1 MLLYDYKISCTFV
14 VEGLTQKTKTMQ
26 LTRSEEQVM
35 QILWDLGEGLVK
47 DILDRFDEPKPARNT
62 VSTVVRILEK
72 KGFVG
77 HKDYGKVFV
86 YYPLVQKKEYS
97 GKQLFGLMNNYF
109 NNSFPA
115 MASFFAK
122 ENDLSI
128 KDLELLLEE
137 TKKEL
142 VKRNKTE

>member
-1 MLLYDYKISCTFV
+1 
-14 VEGLTQKTKTMQ
+14 MQ

-35 QILWDLGEGLVK
+35 QILWGLGEGLVK
-47 DILDRFDEPKPARNT
+47 DILDKFDDPKPARNT

-97 GKQLFGLMNNYF
+97 GKQLVGLMNNYF

-115 MASFFAK
+115 LASFFAK

-128 KDLELLLEE
+128 RDLELLLEE

-142 VKRNKTE
+142 AKRNKAE

>member
-1 MLLYDYKISCTFV
+1 
-14 VEGLTQKTKTMQ
+14 MQ
-26 LTRSEEQVM
+26 LTKSEEQVM

-47 DILDRFDEPKPARNT
+47 DILDRFEEPKPARNT

-97 GKQLFGLMNNYF
+97 GKQLVGLMKNYF
-109 NNSFPA
+109 NDSFPA

-122 ENDLSI
+122 ENDLTI
-128 KDLELLLEE
+128 RDLELLMEE

-142 VKRNKTE
+142 AKRNKTE

>member
-1 MLLYDYKISCTFV
+1 
-14 VEGLTQKTKTMQ
+14 MQ
-26 LTRSEEQVM
+26 LTKAEEQVM
-35 QILWDLGEGLVK
+35 QILWELGEGLVK

-72 KGFVG
+72 KGFVA

-86 YYPLVQKKEYS
+86 YYPLIQKKEYS
-97 GKQLFGLMNNYF
+97 GKQLLGLMSNYF

-142 VKRNKTE
+142 AKRNKTE

>member
-1 MLLYDYKISCTFV
+1 
-14 VEGLTQKTKTMQ
+14 MQ
-26 LTRSEEQVM
+26 LTKAEEQVM
-35 QILWDLGEGLVK
+35 QILWELGEGLVK
-47 DILDRFDEPKPARNT
+47 DILDRFDEPRPARNT

-86 YYPLVQKKEYS
+86 YYPLVPKKEYS
-97 GKQLFGLMNNYF
+97 RKQLLGLMNNYF
-109 NNSFPA
+109 NNSFPV

-142 VKRNKTE
+142 AKRNKTE

>member
-1 MLLYDYKISCTFV
+1 MYICK
-14 VEGLTQKTKTMQ
+14 EGLIIKCKVMQ
-26 LTRSEEQVM
+26 LTRAEEQVM
-35 QILWDLGEGLVK
+35 QILWGLGEGLVK

-97 GKQLFGLMNNYF
+97 GKQLLGLMHNYF

-128 KDLELLLEE
+128 KDLEQLLEE

-142 VKRNKTE
+142 AKRNKNE

>member
-1 MLLYDYKISCTFV
+1 
-14 VEGLTQKTKTMQ
+14 MQ

-35 QILWDLGEGLVK
+35 QILWDLEEGLVK

-97 GKQLFGLMNNYF
+97 GKQLLGLMKNYF
-109 NNSFPA
+109 NDSFPA

-128 KDLELLLEE
+128 RDLELLMEE

-142 VKRNKTE
+142 AKRNKTE

>member
-1 MLLYDYKISCTFV
+1 MI
-14 VEGLTQKTKTMQ
+14 MQ
-26 LTRSEEQVM
+26 LTKSEEQEM
-35 QILWDLGEGLVK
+35 QILWDIGEGLVK

-97 GKQLFGLMNNYF
+97 GKQLLGLMHDYF

-115 MASFFAK
+115 MASYFAREK
-122 ENDLSI
+122 DLSI
-128 KDLELLLEE
+128 KDLEQLLED
-137 TKKEL
+137 TKMEL
-142 VKRNKTE
+142 AKRKKTE

>member
-1 MLLYDYKISCTFV
+1 
-14 VEGLTQKTKTMQ
+14 MQ

-86 YYPLVQKKEYS
+86 YYPLVQKREYS
-97 GKQLFGLMNNYF
+97 GKQLIGLMNNYF

>member
-1 MLLYDYKISCTFV
+1 
-14 VEGLTQKTKTMQ
+14 
-26 LTRSEEQVM
+26 
-35 QILWDLGEGLVK
+35 
-47 DILDRFDEPKPARNT
+47 
-62 VSTVVRILEK
+62 
-72 KGFVG
+72 
-77 HKDYGKVFV
+77 
-86 YYPLVQKKEYS
+86 VQKKEYS

>member
-1 MLLYDYKISCTFV
+1 
-14 VEGLTQKTKTMQ
+14 MQ
-26 LTRSEEQVM
+26 LTKAEEQVM

-47 DILDRFDEPKPARNT
+47 DILDKFEEPKPARNT

-72 KGFVG
+72 KGFVW

-86 YYPLVQKKEYS
+86 YYPLVLKKEYS

-109 NNSFPA
+109 NNSIPA
-115 MASFFAK
+115 MASFFAR
-122 ENDLSI
+122 ENDLTI

-142 VKRNKTE
+142 AKRNKPE

>member
-1 MLLYDYKISCTFV
+1 
-14 VEGLTQKTKTMQ
+14 MQ

-35 QILWDLGEGLVK
+35 QILWELGEGLVK
-47 DILDRFDEPKPARNT
+47 DILEKFDEPKPARNT

>member
-1 MLLYDYKISCTFV
+1 
-14 VEGLTQKTKTMQ
+14 MQ

-35 QILWDLGEGLVK
+35 QILWELGEGLVK
-47 DILDRFDEPKPARNT
+47 DILDKFDEPKPARNT

-86 YYPLVQKKEYS
+86 YYPLVMKKEYS

>member
-1 MLLYDYKISCTFV
+1 
-14 VEGLTQKTKTMQ
+14 
-26 LTRSEEQVM
+26 
-35 QILWDLGEGLVK
+35 
-47 DILDRFDEPKPARNT
+47 
-62 VSTVVRILEK
+62 VRILEK

>member
-1 MLLYDYKISCTFV
+1 
-14 VEGLTQKTKTMQ
+14 MQ

-35 QILWDLGEGLVK
+35 QILWELGEGLVK
-47 DILDRFDEPKPARNT
+47 DILDKFDEPKPARNT

-72 KGFVG
+72 KGFVS

-86 YYPLVQKKEYS
+86 YYPLIQKKEYS

>member
-1 MLLYDYKISCTFV
+1 
-14 VEGLTQKTKTMQ
+14 MQ

-35 QILWDLGEGLVK
+35 QILWGLGEGLVK
-47 DILDRFDEPKPARNT
+47 DILDKFDDPKPARNT

-97 GKQLFGLMNNYF
+97 GKQLIGLMHNYF

-128 KDLELLLEE
+128 KDLEQLLEE

-142 VKRNKTE
+142 AKRNKNE

>member
-1 MLLYDYKISCTFV
+1 
-14 VEGLTQKTKTMQ
+14 MQ
-26 LTRSEEQVM
+26 LTKAEEQVM
-35 QILWDLGEGLVK
+35 QILWSLGEGLVK

-97 GKQLFGLMNNYF
+97 GKQLLGLMHDYF
-109 NNSFPA
+109 NNSLPA

-128 KDLELLLEE
+128 KDLEQLLEE
-137 TKKEL
+137 TKREL
-142 VKRNKTE
+142 AKRNKNE

>member
-1 MLLYDYKISCTFV
+1 MT
-14 VEGLTQKTKTMQ
+14 TMQ

-35 QILWDLGEGLVK
+35 QILWELGEGLVK
-47 DILDRFDEPKPARNT
+47 DILEKFDEPKPARNT

-97 GKQLFGLMNNYF
+97 GKQLIGLMNNYF

>member
-1 MLLYDYKISCTFV
+1 
-14 VEGLTQKTKTMQ
+14 MQ
-26 LTRSEEQVM
+26 LTKSEEQVM
-35 QILWDLGEGLVK
+35 QILWELGEGLVK
-47 DILDRFDEPKPARNT
+47 DILDHFEEPKPARNT

-86 YYPLVQKKEYS
+86 YYPLIMKKEYS
-97 GKQLFGLMNNYF
+97 GKQLGGLMKNYF

-128 KDLELLLEE
+128 RDLEILMEE

-142 VKRNKTE
+142 AKRNKTE

>member
-1 MLLYDYKISCTFV
+1 
-14 VEGLTQKTKTMQ
+14 MQ
-26 LTRSEEQVM
+26 LTKAEEQIM

-47 DILDRFDEPKPARNT
+47 DILDKFEEPKPARNT

-86 YYPLVQKKEYS
+86 YYPLVLKKEYS

-115 MASFFAK
+115 MASFFAR
-122 ENDLSI
+122 ENDLTI

-142 VKRNKTE
+142 AKRNKTE

>member
-1 MLLYDYKISCTFV
+1 
-14 VEGLTQKTKTMQ
+14 MQ

-97 GKQLFGLMNNYF
+97 GKQLIGLMNNYF

>member
-1 MLLYDYKISCTFV
+1 MT
-14 VEGLTQKTKTMQ
+14 TMQ
-26 LTRSEEQVM
+26 LTKSEEQVM

-128 KDLELLLEE
+128 RDLELLLEE

>member
-1 MLLYDYKISCTFV
+1 
-14 VEGLTQKTKTMQ
+14 MQ
-26 LTRSEEQVM
+26 LTKSEEQVM
-35 QILWDLGEGLVK
+35 QILWELGEGLVK

-86 YYPLVQKKEYS
+86 YYPLVMKKEYS
-97 GKQLFGLMNNYF
+97 GKQLVGLMKNYF

-128 KDLELLLEE
+128 HDLELLLEE

-142 VKRNKTE
+142 AKRNKTE